1 MSFSATALNVSYYY
15 IKPGRL
21 PQEAIDLFDIVIC
34 GTSYYGRDGWV
45 VPSPDL
51 SFARQTDLN
60 STASNNIALKFMSNL
75 HSQSNRCLFDVANDM
90 GLYRRILDNGYTP
103 SRASGLLASAIQQ
116 LQPNVFKSDGNLP
129 LPAFPF
135 RFPVTDISLLR
146 LVYDMKCHLLYRAVM
161 ELFEQG
167 CDRYPYMRDLYDN
180 VISRL
185 DMSDLHPTLVHL
197 HNTLI
202 GRFVTRI
209 NKYKERG
216 IAINDIP
223 DFADYKQSGVLE
235 RVDTLLDMTK
245 GMSIFVR
252 ADYYYAVDDDDD
264 AMEFDPNVFYDY
276 DSDDSFGDGIGTSGM
291 ARAAARE
298 AREEARISSLRE
310 TQIDLAD
317 WLQRHHPGLVGINM
331 DTAAEAIMARV
342 ENQREMEED
351 ELQGL

>member
-1 MSFSATALNVSYYY
+1 M
-15 IKPGRL
+15 
-21 PQEAIDLFDIVIC
+21 FDIVIC

-51 SFARQTDLN
+51 SFARQTDLS

-90 GLYRRILDNGYTP
+90 GLYRRILDNGNTP
-103 SRASGLLASAIQQ
+103 SRASGLLVSAIQR
-116 LQPNVFKSDGNLP
+116 LQPNVFTSDGNLP
-129 LPAFPF
+129 SFPY
-135 RFPVTDISLLR
+135 RFPVADISLLR
-146 LVYDMKCHLLYRAVM
+146 LVCDMKFHLLYRAVM

-167 CDRYPYMRDLYDN
+167 CDQYSYMRDLYNN

-209 NKYKERG
+209 DKYKERG
-216 IAINDIP
+216 IAINGIP
-223 DFADYKQSGVLE
+223 DFANYKQSGVLE
-235 RVDTLLDMTK
+235 SVDSLLEMSN
-245 GMSIFVR
+245 GMSIFAR
-252 ADYYYAVDDDDD
+252 SDYYYAMDEDDD
-264 AMEFDPNVFYDY
+264 ANAMDFEQSVLFDDH
-276 DSDDSFGDGIGTSGM
+276 DSDDSVGDGRGTGGM

-298 AREEARISSLRE
+298 AREEAIVSSLTE
-310 TQIDLAD
+310 TQMDLAG
-317 WLQRHHPGLVGINM
+317 WVHRHHPGYVGINE

>member
-1 MSFSATALNVSYYY
+1 M
-15 IKPGRL
+15 
-21 PQEAIDLFDIVIC
+21 FDIVIC

-51 SFARQTDLN
+51 SFARQTDLS

-90 GLYRRILDNGYTP
+90 GLYHRILDNGHTP
-103 SRASGLLASAIQQ
+103 SCASGLLVSAIQR
-116 LQPNVFKSDGNLP
+116 LQPNVFTSDGNLP
-129 LPAFPF
+129 SFPY
-135 RFPVTDISLLR
+135 RFPVADISLLR
-146 LVYDMKCHLLYRAVM
+146 LVCDMKFHLLYRAVM

-167 CDRYPYMRDLYDN
+167 CDQYSYMRDLYNN

-209 NKYKERG
+209 DKYKERG
-216 IAINDIP
+216 IAINGIP
-223 DFADYKQSGVLE
+223 DFANYKQSGVLE
-235 RVDTLLDMTK
+235 SVDSLLEMSN
-245 GMSIFVR
+245 GMSIFAR
-252 ADYYYAVDDDDD
+252 SDYYYAMDEDDD
-264 AMEFDPNVFYDY
+264 ANAMDFEQSVLFDDH
-276 DSDDSFGDGIGTSGM
+276 DSDDSVGDGRGTSGM
-291 ARAAARE
+291 SRAAARE
-298 AREEARISSLRE
+298 AREEAIVSSLTE
-310 TQIDLAD
+310 TQMDLAG
-317 WLQRHHPGLVGINM
+317 WVQRHHPGFAWINE

-351 ELQGL
+351 ELQGW

>member
-1 MSFSATALNVSYYY
+1 MYYY

-21 PQEAIDLFDIVIC
+21 PQEAINLFDIVIC

-45 VPSPDL
+45 IPSPDL
-51 SFARQTDLN
+51 SFACQTDLN
-60 STASNNIALKFMSNL
+60 STASNDIALKFMSNL

-135 RFPVTDISLLR
+135 RFLVAEISLLR

-167 CDRYPYMRDLYDN
+167 CDQYSYMRDLYNN

-202 GRFVTRI
+202 GRFVSRI
-209 NKYKERG
+209 NKYKEERG
-216 IAINDIP
+216 IVINGIP
-223 DFADYKQSGVLE
+223 NFANYKQSGVLE
-235 RVDTLLDMTK
+235 SVDSLLEMSN
-245 GMSIFVR
+245 GMSIFSR
-252 ADYYYAVDDDDD
+252 SDYYYAMDEDDD
-264 AMEFDPNVFYDY
+264 ANAMEYDQSVVFDDH
-276 DSDDSFGDGIGTSGM
+276 DSDDSVGDGQGTSGM

-298 AREEARISSLRE
+298 AREEAIVSSLTE
-310 TQIDLAD
+310 TQMVLAG
-317 WLQRHHPGLVGINM
+317 WVHRHHPGFVGINEN
-331 DTAAEAIMARV
+331 TAAEAIMARV

>member
-1 MSFSATALNVSYYY
+1 
-15 IKPGRL
+15 
-21 PQEAIDLFDIVIC
+21 LFDIVIC

-51 SFARQTDLN
+51 SFARQTDLS

-90 GLYRRILDNGYTP
+90 GLYRRILDNGNTP
-103 SRASGLLASAIQQ
+103 SRASGLLVSAIQR
-116 LQPNVFKSDGNLP
+116 LQPNVFTSDGNLP
-129 LPAFPF
+129 SFPY
-135 RFPVTDISLLR
+135 RFPVADISLLR
-146 LVYDMKCHLLYRAVM
+146 LVCDMKFHLLYRAVM

-167 CDRYPYMRDLYDN
+167 CDQYSYMRDLYNN

-209 NKYKERG
+209 DKYKERG
-216 IAINDIP
+216 IAINGIP
-223 DFADYKQSGVLE
+223 DFANYKQSGVLE
-235 RVDTLLDMTK
+235 SVDSLLEMSN
-245 GMSIFVR
+245 GMSIFAR
-252 ADYYYAVDDDDD
+252 SDYYYAMDEDDD
-264 AMEFDPNVFYDY
+264 ANAMDFEQSVLFDDH
-276 DSDDSFGDGIGTSGM
+276 DSDDSVGDGRGTSGM
-291 ARAAARE
+291 SRAAARE
-298 AREEARISSLRE
+298 AREEAIVSSLTE
-310 TQIDLAD
+310 TQMDLAG
-317 WLQRHHPGLVGINM
+317 WVHRHHPGYVGINE

-351 ELQGL
+351 ELQGW

>member
-1 MSFSATALNVSYYY
+1 MSFSATALGVYYH

-21 PQEAIDLFDIVIC
+21 PREAIDLFDLAIC
-34 GTSYYGRDGWV
+34 GTSYYGADEWV
-45 VPSPDL
+45 IPSPNL

-60 STASNNIALKFMSNL
+60 STASNTIALKFMSNL
-75 HSQSNRCLFDVANDM
+75 HDQSNRCLLDVANEM
-90 GLYRRILDNGYTP
+90 GLHRKLIDNGHSPKY
-103 SRASGLLASAIQQ
+103 ASELLISAIQR
-116 LQPNVFKSDGNLP
+116 LQPNVFTSVSNGNLP
-129 LPAFPF
+129 PFPY

-146 LVYDMKCHLLYRAVM
+146 LVCDMKFHLINNAMM

-167 CDRYPYMRDLYDN
+167 FDRYPYMRGLYDN
-180 VISRL
+180 VLSRRSIS
-185 DMSDLHPTLVHL
+185 DIHPELVHL
-197 HNTLI
+197 RNDLI

-310 TQIDLAD
+310 SQIDLAD
-317 WLQRHHPGLVGINM
+317 WLQRHHPGLLGINM